1 MSKPAIGRREL
12 VSERTRTA
20 IRDTMSGTVLR
31 EIDEMWQDE
40 LFPPAEDP
48 EPVGGQRVTR
58 FQGYLNTVDWT
69 DPGQVARALRV
80 FEVALRPMFN
90 PAEGYTHGV
99 EVIIPRIRR
108 LLERDGYKLQDD
120 GQIIGS
126 PFSVISD
133 AVLSNL
139 SDPAVILDHLDRI
152 SHAIER
158 DDPAQAIGSA
168 KELVEST
175 AKVVLR
181 ERGEPFSNADD
192 LPDLVRK
199 AQITLEVHP
208 TTSTSGPDGSTGVKK
223 ILGATIVIT
232 AGVAELRNRGYG
244 TGHGSASLR
253 TGLSARHAR
262 LAVNAAKLWCEFML
276 DTLADDLAPWRT
288 AAQKETT
295 PPTGP
300 L

>member
-1 MSKPAIGRREL
+1 MPSCSLTAMGDQRDWIAIDGCPDLRVDERQVSRLRGARKVSQPAIGRREL
-12 VSERTRTA
+12 ISERTRTA
-20 IRDTMSGTVLR
+20 KP
-31 EIDEMWQDE
+31 QDY
-40 LFPPAEDP
+40 
-48 EPVGGQRVTR
+48 GR
-58 FQGYLNTVDWT
+58 
-69 DPGQVARALRV
+69 
-80 FEVALRPMFN
+80 
-90 PAEGYTHGV
+90 
-99 EVIIPRIRR
+99 
-108 LLERDGYKLQDD
+108 
-120 GQIIGS
+120 IIGS
-126 PFSVISD
+126 PISVISD
-133 AVLSNL
+133 AVPSNL

-181 ERGEPFSNADD
+181 ECGEPFSDADD

-232 AGVAELRNRGYG
+232 TGVAELRNRGYG

-253 TGLSARHAR
+253 TGLSA
-262 LAVNAAKLWCEFML
+262 
-276 DTLADDLAPWRT
+276 
-288 AAQKETT
+288 
-295 PPTGP
+295 
-300 L
+300 